1 MRKIEMN
8 MNAAV
13 MLGRNW
19 SEANTRTVRPSNDRT
34 VTAWEHRS
42 AAMDVFLHGHHI
54 ATVWNACDGRDRWTV
69 EVNTDTLRAWPTRT
83 TMSRLRALGADVCT
97 RKGEVLLNG
106 EAI

>member
-1 MRKIEMN
+1 MRKIESEMIN
-8 MNAAV
+8 NVV
-13 MLGRNW
+13 MGRDW
-19 SEANTRTVRPSNDRT
+19 SQANTSTKKIYGADAKVSVYLHSN
-34 VTAWEHRS
+34 
-42 AAMDVFLHGHHI
+42 HI

-69 EVNTDTLRAWPTRT
+69 DVNVRTLTEYPTRT